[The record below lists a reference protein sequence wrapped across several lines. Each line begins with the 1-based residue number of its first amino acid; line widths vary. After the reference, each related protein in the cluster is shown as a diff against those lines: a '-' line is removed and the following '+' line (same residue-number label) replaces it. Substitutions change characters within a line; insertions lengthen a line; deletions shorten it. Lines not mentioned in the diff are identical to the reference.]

1 MYRKIGETK
10 LILLCSVIFM
20 LLISFAT
27 ATEDGKKIYEKKCTT
42 CHGKDGKGNRAMLKT
57 LKVDASLLDLL
68 DKGTLEK
75 SDEEL
80 ISIISKGINKMPAY
94 EKALKDEEIKDVI
107 SYIRSLVK

>member
-1 MYRKIGETK
+1 MKREKTN
-10 LILLCSVIFM
+10 LIISCLIIFI
-20 LLISFAT
+20 LSFSLAY
-27 ATEDGKKIYEKKCTT
+27 AEDGKKVYDKKCTT

-57 LKVDASLLDLL
+57 LKVNASLLDLL
-68 DKGTLEK
+68 DKETLDK

-94 EKALKDEEIKDVI
+94 GKALKDEEIKDVI